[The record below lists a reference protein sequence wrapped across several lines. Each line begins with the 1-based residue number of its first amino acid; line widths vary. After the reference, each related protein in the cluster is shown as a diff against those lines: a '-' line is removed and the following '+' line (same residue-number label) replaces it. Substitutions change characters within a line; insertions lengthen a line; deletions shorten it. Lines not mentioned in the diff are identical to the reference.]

1 MTQQLRPNKKKL
13 DEIIKQQSYFVTK
26 RNDLVQKSRY
36 ELTADQNR
44 ALLYLIS
51 KIKPDDTGTEVYEIS
66 LREFC
71 QVCNI
76 DPNSGHNIEYA
87 QRAMQAIADKSVW
100 VKRGHKEILLRW
112 LNHVELNQ
120 LTRRFEVSFHE
131 DILPYLYNL
140 RTRYVQYSLENIL
153 TMESRYG
160 MRLYELLKSYEK
172 LGRDVSFSVDELRQR
187 LGAESYTR
195 YSDFKRRVLDT
206 AMKDI
211 NECSD
216 IEASYTTT
224 QGKNRTTET
233 VIFSIRQPDIAEMC
247 ARMMR
252 KRQRLEE

>member
-1 MTQQLRPNKKKL
+1 MTERTKPSRDIL
-13 DEIIKQQSYFVTK
+13 KQQSYFVAK
-26 RNDLVQKSRY
+26 RNDLVQKSHY
-36 ELTADQNR
+36 ELTTDQNR

-51 KIKPDDTGTEVYEIS
+51 KIKPDDTGSEVYEIS
-66 LREFC
+66 VREFC

-76 DPNSGHNIEYA
+76 DPDSRQNIEDA
-87 QRAMQAIADKSVW
+87 KQTMQAIANRSVW
-100 VKRGHKEILLRW
+100 FTRGNKVTLIRW
-112 LNHVELNQ
+112 LKRVELNKDTQ
-120 LTRRFEVSFHE
+120 LFEIEFSD

-153 TMESRYG
+153 TMKSRYG

-172 LGRDVSFSVDELRQR
+172 LGRDISFSVDELRQR
-187 LGAESYTR
+187 LGAENYTK
-195 YSDFKRRVLDT
+195 YPDFKRRVLDT

-211 NECSD
+211 NEYSD

-233 VIFSIRQPDIAEMC
+233 VIFSIQQPDIAEMC
-247 ARMMR
+247 RRMQR